1 MKFKLL
7 TLIAVTPFF
16 ASATEIICSG
26 LLSQGELIEIEINYS
41 SANKEIQIVDM
52 LYPIQVDNKFVI
64 AWTNS
69 ADGVDFV
76 NILSRING
84 SLQVFINDQEGNQE
98 LRASMQCIDVKNSL
112 FIN

>member
-1 MKFKLL
+1 MKLKLL
-7 TLIAVTPFF
+7 TLIAAAPFF

-26 LLSQGELIEIEINYS
+26 PGSQGELIEIEINYS
-41 SANKEIQIVDM
+41 SVNKEIQIDDM
-52 LYPIQVDNKFVI
+52 LYPIQIDNKFAI

-84 SLQVFINDQEGNQE
+84 SLQVFKNDQEGNQE
-98 LRASMQCIDVKNSL
+98 LRASLQCIDVKKSL